1 MEYEAVIGLEV
12 HAQLLTKSKLF
23 CSSSAKFG
31 AEPNSQVS
39 PVSMGLPGALPVL
52 NKKALEFAVRAAL
65 ALNCTIARSSRF
77 ARKHYFYP
85 DLPKGYQI
93 SQYDEPL
100 SSGGWLEIEAPNGSK
115 RVGITRIHLEEDAG
129 KLIHEMSSTL
139 SYIDLNRAGVPLI
152 EIVSEPDMNGPEEAV
167 AYLKKLR
174 SILMY
179 IGVCDG
185 NMEEGSLRCDVNV
198 SVRPRGSKVLGTKT
212 EIKNLNSFKFL
223 QKALE
228 YEIRRQVSVIEAG
241 GMVVQE
247 TRLFDSARGVTSAMR
262 TKEEAHDYR
271 YFPDPDLL
279 PLVIEDGFI
288 EEVRRSIPELPD
300 ERRKRFV
307 EQYGLPPYD
316 AAVLTETRAMAE
328 YFEECLVHFRKPK
341 IVSNWIMTEVMREL
355 KGEEE
360 GITAFPVTP
369 SMLAGLLKLID
380 EGTINRALGK
390 DIFSEMVRTGREAAD
405 IVAEKGIRQI
415 TDTAELEALIK
426 RIVDGFPDEV
436 SRYRGGQT
444 KLFGFFMGQIM
455 KESKGK
461 ANPDIVRELLEK
473 KLAEG

>member
-23 CSSSAKFG
+23 CSSSTRFG

-52 NKKALEFAVRAAL
+52 NKRALEFAVRAAL

-85 DLPKGYQI
+85 DLPKCYQI

-100 SSGGWLEIEAPNGSK
+100 SSGGWLEIDTPSGSK

-129 KLIHEMSSTL
+129 KLIHDISSTL
-139 SYIDLNRAGVPLI
+139 SYVDLNRAGVPLI
-152 EIVSEPDMNGPEEAV
+152 EIVSEPDMNEPEEAV

-198 SVRPRGSKVLGTKT
+198 SIRPRGSRVLGTKT
-212 EIKNLNSFKFL
+212 EIKNLNSFRFL

-228 YEIRRQVSVIEAG
+228 YEIRRQVSVVEAG
-241 GMVVQE
+241 GRVEQE
-247 TRLFDSARGVTSAMR
+247 TRLFDPGRGVTSAMR

-279 PLVIEDGFI
+279 PLVIEEGFI

-328 YFEECLVHFRKPK
+328 YFEECLVHFEKPK

-360 GITAFPVTP
+360 GIAAFSVTP
-369 SMLAGLLKLID
+369 SMLAGLLKLME
-380 EGTINRALGK
+380 EGTINRTLGK
-390 DIFSEMVRTGREAAD
+390 EIFSEMVRTGKEAAE

-415 TDTAELEALIK
+415 TDTAELEAIIK

-444 KLFGFFMGQIM
+444 KLLGFFMGQIM

-461 ANPDIVRELLEK
+461 ANPDIVRKLLEK

>member
-1 MEYEAVIGLEV
+1 
-12 HAQLLTKSKLF
+12 
-23 CSSSAKFG
+23 
-31 AEPNSQVS
+31 
-39 PVSMGLPGALPVL
+39 
-52 NKKALEFAVRAAL
+52 
-65 ALNCTIARSSRF
+65 
-77 ARKHYFYP
+77 
-85 DLPKGYQI
+85 
-93 SQYDEPL
+93 
-100 SSGGWLEIEAPNGSK
+100 
-115 RVGITRIHLEEDAG
+115 
-129 KLIHEMSSTL
+129 
-139 SYIDLNRAGVPLI
+139 
-152 EIVSEPDMNGPEEAV
+152 
-167 AYLKKLR
+167 
-174 SILMY
+174 
-179 IGVCDG
+179 
-185 NMEEGSLRCDVNV
+185 VNV

>member
-23 CSSSAKFG
+23 CSSSTRFG

-52 NKKALEFAVRAAL
+52 NKRALEFAVRAAL

-100 SSGGWLEIEAPNGSK
+100 SSGGWLEIDTPSGSK

-129 KLIHEMSSTL
+129 KLIHDISSTL
-139 SYIDLNRAGVPLI
+139 SYVDLNRAGVPLI
-152 EIVSEPDMNGPEEAV
+152 EIVSEPDMNEPEEAV

-198 SVRPRGSKVLGTKT
+198 SIRPRGSRVLGTKT
-212 EIKNLNSFKFL
+212 EIKNLNSFRFL

-228 YEIRRQVSVIEAG
+228 YEIRRQVSVVEAG
-241 GMVVQE
+241 GRVEQE
-247 TRLFDSARGVTSAMR
+247 TRLFDPGRGVTSAMR

-279 PLVIEDGFI
+279 PLVIEEGFI

-328 YFEECLVHFRKPK
+328 YFEECLVHFEKPK

-360 GITAFPVTP
+360 GIAAFSVTP
-369 SMLAGLLKLID
+369 SMLAGLLKLME
-380 EGTINRALGK
+380 EGTINRTLGK
-390 DIFSEMVRTGREAAD
+390 EIFSEMVRTGKEAAE

-415 TDTAELEALIK
+415 TDTAELEAIIK

-444 KLFGFFMGQIM
+444 KLLGFFMGQIM

-461 ANPDIVRELLEK
+461 ANPDIVRKLLEK